1 MNNVLEAIELLSEQL
16 KKGNFC
22 CDNNC
27 GISYKV
33 LYAAKLE
40 LEREMRDLENKRA
53 AFLYEMDIKQK
64 ELDAQTQL
72 FNMKWSVLEEETRR
86 LADETKK
93 AEKRR
98 AFFERV
104 NSYQNGSQG
113 SDNKDNIVNGEMFF
127 KGVASPQA
135 LKKRYKDLIKI
146 YHPDAEYGDNQ
157 TVQEINREYD
167 SLRHAMA
174 K

>member
-1 MNNVLEAIELLSEQL
+1 MNKVLEAIELLSQ
-16 KKGNFC
+16 GN
-22 CDNNC
+22 DSSEVNSE
-27 GISYKV
+27 I
-33 LYAAKLE
+33 LLAAKHE
-40 LEREMRDLENKRA
+40 LERALKDLENQRN
-53 AFLYEMDIKQK
+53 AFRYEMELKQK
-64 ELDAQTQL
+64 SYDAQLQL
-72 FNMKWSVLEEETRR
+72 FNMKWELLEEETRK
-86 LADETKK
+86 LAEESKK

-104 NSYQNGSQG
+104 NTYQKS
-113 SDNKDNIVNGEMFF
+113 SDNTDNIVHGEMFF

-146 YHPDAEYGDNQ
+146 YHPDAEFGDNQ

>member
-1 MNNVLEAIELLSEQL
+1 MNKVLEAIELLSQ
-16 KKGNFC
+16 GNDS
-22 CDNNC
+22 CDL
-27 GISYKV
+27 SSE
-33 LYAAKLE
+33 LLMSAKLE
-40 LEREMRDLENKRA
+40 LERAFKDLENQRK
-53 AFLYEMDIKQK
+53 AFRYEMELKQK
-64 ELDAQTQL
+64 SYDSQMQL
-72 FNMKWSVLEEETRR
+72 FNMKWDLLEEETRK
-86 LADETKK
+86 LAEESKK

-104 NSYQNGSQG
+104 NSYQKSG
-113 SDNKDNIVNGEMFF
+113 DNSDNIVHGEMFF

-146 YHPDAEYGDNQ
+146 YHPDSEFGDNQ

>member
-1 MNNVLEAIELLSEQL
+1 MNKVLEAIELLSQ
-16 KKGNFC
+16 GN
-22 CDNNC
+22 DSSEIN
-27 GISYKV
+27 SDV
-33 LYAAKLE
+33 LLAAKNE
-40 LEREMRDLENKRA
+40 LERALKDLENQRS
-53 AFLYEMDIKQK
+53 AFRYEMELKQK
-64 ELDAQTQL
+64 SYDAQMQL
-72 FNMKWSVLEEETRR
+72 FNMKWGLLEEETRK
-86 LADETKK
+86 LAEESKK

-104 NSYQNGSQG
+104 NSYQKSG
-113 SDNKDNIVNGEMFF
+113 DNTDNIVHGEMFF
-127 KGVASPQA
+127 KGVASPQE

>member
-1 MNNVLEAIELLSEQL
+1 MNKVMEAIELLSL
-16 KKGNFC
+16 GNDISC
-22 CDNNC
+22 INC
-27 GISYKV
+27 ENGNAITAD
-33 LYAAKLE
+33 LLLAAKSE
-40 LEREMRDLENKRA
+40 LERAFKDLENQKE
-53 AFLYEMDIKQK
+53 AFRFEMELKQK
-64 ELDAQTQL
+64 SYDSQMKL
-72 FNMKWSVLEEETRR
+72 FNMKWDLLEEETRR
-86 LADETKK
+86 LAEETKK

-104 NSYQNGSQG
+104 NSYQK
-113 SDNKDNIVNGEMFF
+113 SDNNHDNIVHGEMFF

-146 YHPDAEYGDNQ
+146 YHPDSEFGDNQ

>member
-1 MNNVLEAIELLSEQL
+1 MNKVLEAIEMLSE
-16 KKGNFC
+16 GN
-22 CDNNC
+22 DSE
-27 GISYKV
+27 ISSEV
-33 LYAAKLE
+33 LFAAKLE
-40 LEREMRDLENKRA
+40 LERGFRDLENQKKAFNYDMEIKRKS
-53 AFLYEMDIKQK
+53 F
-64 ELDAQTQL
+64 DAQVQL
-72 FNMKWSVLEEETRR
+72 FNMKWEILEEETRK
-86 LADETKK
+86 LAEETKK

-104 NSYQNGSQG
+104 SSYQKNG
-113 SDNKDNIVNGEMFF
+113 DNSDNIVHGEMFF

>member
-1 MNNVLEAIELLSEQL
+1 MNNVMEAIELLS
-16 KKGNFC
+16 KGNGSSEINS
-22 CDNNC
+22 D
-27 GISYKV
+27 V
-33 LYAAKLE
+33 LLAAKHE
-40 LEREMRDLENKRA
+40 LERALKDLNNQRD
-53 AFLYEMDIKQK
+53 AFRYEMELKQK
-64 ELDAQTQL
+64 SFDAQVQL
-72 FNMKWSVLEEETRR
+72 FNMKWELLEEETRR
-86 LADETKK
+86 LAEESKK

-104 NSYQNGSQG
+104 NSYQKTN
-113 SDNKDNIVNGEMFF
+113 DNEDNIVHGEMFF

-135 LKKRYKDLIKI
+135 LRKRYKDLIKI
-146 YHPDAEYGDNQ
+146 YHPDSEFGDNQ

>member
-1 MNNVLEAIELLSEQL
+1 MNKVLEAIELLSQ
-16 KKGNFC
+16 GN
-22 CDNNC
+22 DSSEIN
-27 GISYKV
+27 SDV
-33 LYAAKLE
+33 LLAAKNE
-40 LEREMRDLENKRA
+40 LERALKDLENQRS
-53 AFLYEMDIKQK
+53 AFRYEMELKQK
-64 ELDAQTQL
+64 SYDAQMQL
-72 FNMKWSVLEEETRR
+72 FNMKWGLLEEETRK
-86 LADETKK
+86 LAEESKK

-104 NSYQNGSQG
+104 NSYQKSG
-113 SDNKDNIVNGEMFF
+113 DNTDNIVHGEMFF

>member
-1 MNNVLEAIELLSEQL
+1 MNKVMEAIELLS
-16 KKGNFC
+16 KGNDSSEVSC
-22 CDNNC
+22 ELLM
-27 GISYKV
+27 S
-33 LYAAKLE
+33 AKLE
-40 LEREMRDLENKRA
+40 LERGLRDLENQRN
-53 AFLYEMDIKQK
+53 AFRYEMEIKQK
-64 ELDAQTQL
+64 TYDSQMQL
-72 FNMKWSVLEEETRR
+72 FNMKWELLEEETRK
-86 LADETKK
+86 LAEESKK

-104 NSYQNGSQG
+104 NSFQKGGN
-113 SDNKDNIVNGEMFF
+113 DCDNIVHGEMFF

-146 YHPDAEYGDNQ
+146 YHPDSEFGDNQ

>member
-1 MNNVLEAIELLSEQL
+1 MDKVLEAIRLLEDL
-16 KKGNFC
+16 GADGEINA
-22 CDNNC
+22 
-27 GISYKV
+27 GV
-33 LYAAKLE
+33 LLAAKME
-40 LEREMRDLENKRA
+40 LERELKDLEIKKKNFK
-53 AFLYEMDIKQK
+53 FEVELKQK
-64 ELDAQTQL
+64 NFESQSRL
-72 FNMKWSVLEEETRR
+72 FEMKWNLLEEETRK
-86 LADETKK
+86 LAEESRK

-104 NSYQNGSQG
+104 NSYQKSEN
-113 SDNKDNIVNGEMFF
+113 NEDNIVHGEMFF

-146 YHPDAEYGDNQ
+146 YHPDAEFGDNQ

-167 SLRHAMA
+167 NLRHAMA

>member
-1 MNNVLEAIELLSEQL
+1 MNKVLEAIELLS
-16 KKGNFC
+16 KGN
-22 CDNNC
+22 DSSK
-27 GISYKV
+27 ISSEL

-40 LEREMRDLENKRA
+40 LERELRDLENKKS
-53 AFLYEMDIKQK
+53 AFNYEMEIKQK
-64 ELDAQTQL
+64 AFDSQVQL
-72 FNMKWSVLEEETRR
+72 FNMKWNVLEEETRK
-86 LADETKK
+86 LAEESKK

-104 NSYQNGSQG
+104 NSYQKN
-113 SDNKDNIVNGEMFF
+113 DNQNRDNIVHGEMFF

-167 SLRHAMA
+167 TLRHAMA

>member
-1 MNNVLEAIELLSEQL
+1 MMDKVLEVIELLS
-16 KKGNFC
+16 KGN
-22 CDNNC
+22 D
-27 GISYKV
+27 SSDLSSEL

-40 LEREMRDLENKRA
+40 LEREFKDLERQKS
-53 AFLYEMDIKQK
+53 AFYYEMDIKQK
-64 ELDAQTQL
+64 SFEAQVKL
-72 FNMKWSVLEEETRR
+72 FDMKWNLLEEETRR
-86 LADETKK
+86 LAEENKK

-104 NSYQNGSQG
+104 NSYQNSENG
-113 SDNKDNIVNGEMFF
+113 NYDNIVHGEMFF

>member
-1 MNNVLEAIELLSEQL
+1 MNSVLEAIELLENAENGSE
-16 KKGNFC
+16 
-22 CDNNC
+22 
-27 GISYKV
+27 ISSSV
-33 LYAAKLE
+33 LLAAKYE
-40 LEREMRDLENKRA
+40 LERELRNLEIQRQQ
-53 AFLYEMDIKQK
+53 FQYEVEMKQK
-64 ELDAQTQL
+64 TFEHQNKLFEL
-72 FNMKWSVLEEETRR
+72 KWNLLEEETRK
-86 LADETKK
+86 LAEETKK

-104 NSYQNGSQG
+104 NSYQKGTDS
-113 SDNKDNIVNGEMFF
+113 SDNIVHGEMFF

-167 SLRHAMA
+167 NLRHAMA

>member
-1 MNNVLEAIELLSEQL
+1 MNKVLEAIELLSQ
-16 KKGNFC
+16 GN
-22 CDNNC
+22 DSSE
-27 GISYKV
+27 ISSD
-33 LYAAKLE
+33 LLMSAKAE
-40 LEREMRDLENKRA
+40 LERALRDLETQRS
-53 AFLYEMDIKQK
+53 AFRYEMELKQK
-64 ELDAQTQL
+64 SLDSQMQL
-72 FNMKWSVLEEETRR
+72 FNMKWELLEEETRK
-86 LADETKK
+86 LAEESKK

-104 NSYQNGSQG
+104 NSYQKSGS
-113 SDNKDNIVNGEMFF
+113 NTDNIVHGEMFF

-146 YHPDAEYGDNQ
+146 YHPDSEFGDNQ